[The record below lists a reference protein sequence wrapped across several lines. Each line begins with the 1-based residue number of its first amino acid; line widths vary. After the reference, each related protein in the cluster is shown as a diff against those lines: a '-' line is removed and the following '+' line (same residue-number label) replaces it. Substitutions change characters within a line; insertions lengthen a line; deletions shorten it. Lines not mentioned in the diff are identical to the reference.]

1 MLDPDHCRVSHH
13 PQPKPICFF
22 FHFMQVFSFLFFG
35 QGEDLAG
42 FAKDSLVFL
51 NKSFPVTNVLKN
63 KTEPSQ
69 HIGEE
74 LNNLPFFWLS
84 SHKNRT
90 NRCATLACL
99 QNRQQIHAFSS
110 CFILNMVLHVYNA
123 FTCSKSWWRGPWQ
136 NKRPLCEEISEIQ
149 LVLSRF
155 ALADFCE
162 DFFFVNMGS

>member
-74 LNNLPFFWLS
+74 LNNLPFF
-84 SHKNRT
+84 
-90 NRCATLACL
+90 
-99 QNRQQIHAFSS
+99 
-110 CFILNMVLHVYNA
+110 
-123 FTCSKSWWRGPWQ
+123 
-136 NKRPLCEEISEIQ
+136 
-149 LVLSRF
+149 
-155 ALADFCE
+155 
-162 DFFFVNMGS
+162 